1 MRWTRIFPAVI
12 VMMGMLVLAVGVAT
26 SRADEPAPA
35 TQPAKS
41 ALDFTVNDIDGHPVD
56 LSRYRGQVVLIVN
69 VASKC
74 GNTPQ
79 YEQLEAI
86 YQKYKDRGLVI
97 LGFPA
102 NNFGQQEPG
111 TNEQIKEFC
120 QSTYDVKFPMFSKIS
135 VKGDDIAPLYRFL
148 IDQPTAPQPKG
159 DITWNFEKFLLG
171 RDGQVIARFSPKTQP
186 DDPMVVKAVEM
197 ELDKTPS

>member
-1 MRWTRIFPAVI
+1 MRSFHTIFT
-12 VMMGMLVLAVGVAT
+12 LAAAMIGALALLG
-26 SRADEPAPA
+26 SAALLWAEEPAPS
-35 TQPAKS
+35 TQPVKS

-56 LSRYRGQVVLIVN
+56 LAKYRGQVILMVN

-79 YEQLEAI
+79 YEPLEAM

-111 TNEQIKEFC
+111 SDEQIKEFC
-120 QSTYDVKFPMFSKIS
+120 SSTYDVKFPMFSKIS
-135 VKGDDIAPLYRFL
+135 VKGDDIAPLYQYL
-148 IDQPTAPQPKG
+148 IRQPTAPQPAG
-159 DITWNFEKFLLG
+159 DITWNFEKFLIG

-186 DDPMVVKAVEM
+186 NDPAVVQAVEA
-197 ELDKTPS
+197 ELGKS